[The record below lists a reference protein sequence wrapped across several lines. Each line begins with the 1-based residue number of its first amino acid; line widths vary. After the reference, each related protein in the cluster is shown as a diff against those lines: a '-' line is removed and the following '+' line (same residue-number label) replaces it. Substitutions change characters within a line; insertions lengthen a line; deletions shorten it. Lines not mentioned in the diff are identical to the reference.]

1 MSAIKKHRRSGAY
14 MKERCLRDTMQ
25 KMINRTARYIVGI
38 WGLSLLFLLACVSN
52 DGGMINESMRGI
64 LLPVSFILFFVVTG
78 VWFVTYLIHLIWMI
92 REKWWT
98 QSVRSNLGFIVVLVL
113 VLCMLDLYKGT
124 FAWSS
129 IAKCLFWSVMVV
141 VFLDIGN
148 YVYRWKDTEN

>member
-14 MKERCLRDTMQ
+14 MKERCLRETMQ
-25 KMINRTARYIVGI
+25 TMINRTARYIVGI

-64 LLPVSFILFFVVTG
+64 LLSASFILFFVVTG

-98 QSVRSNLGFIVVLVL
+98 QNLRSNLGFIVVLVL
-113 VLCMLDLYKGT
+113 VLCMLDLYKGM

>member
-1 MSAIKKHRRSGAY
+1 
-14 MKERCLRDTMQ
+14 MQ

-38 WGLSLLFLLACVSN
+38 WGLSLLFLLACVWN
-52 DGGMINESMRGI
+52 DERMINESMREI
-64 LLPVSFILFFVVTG
+64 LLSASFILFFVVTG

-124 FAWSS
+124 FVWSS
-129 IAKCLFWSVMVV
+129 IVKCLFWSILVV
-141 VFLDIGN
+141 VSSDIGK
-148 YVYRWKDTEN
+148 YVYCWKDTED